1 MTSDSNP
8 VASLFSMTLCTAVRK
23 PLRLARPVSGS
34 LRASHARRSSN
45 CLRSVMSDTEH
56 TTLAL
61 SAPSESPMGR
71 ELTESHWSLPCPSR
85 TPMTTLV
92 VASRRCRAIV
102 SGSPAAGNGAPSSR
116 WALRPPVRIW
126 SPRPV
131 CRRAPRIRVAESLAA
146 ATAPSRS
153 ITTTPSSRAATA
165 AA

>member
-1 MTSDSNP
+1 MTSDSTSAGSP
-8 VASLFSMTLCTAVRK
+8 FSMMFWTAVRN

-71 ELTESHWSLPCPSR
+71 ELTDSHWSLPFSSR

-92 VASRRCRAIV
+92 VASRLPRAIPRGR
-102 SGSPAAGNGAPSSR
+102 SARGNGAPSSR
-116 WALRPPVRIW
+116 WALCPLVRIS
-126 SPRPV
+126 SPRLV

-153 ITTTPSSRAATA
+153 ITTTPSSSAATA